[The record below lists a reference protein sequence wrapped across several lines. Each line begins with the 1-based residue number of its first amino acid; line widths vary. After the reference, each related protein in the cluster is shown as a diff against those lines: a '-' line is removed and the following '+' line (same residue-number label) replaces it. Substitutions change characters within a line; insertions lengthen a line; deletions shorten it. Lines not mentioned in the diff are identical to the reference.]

1 MAKRVVAMIAVCIFM
16 IICGVPQESEAQSNA
31 PGTNAAGAVLME
43 ASTKKVLYEKNA
55 HDKMPMAS
63 TTKIMTALV
72 AIENG
77 DLDSTVTVSKNASG
91 VEGSS
96 IWLGVGEKMTLKE
109 LLYGLMLASG
119 NDAAVA
125 IAEHVGGSVEW
136 FIEMMNNK
144 AKEIGA
150 NDTHFVT
157 PNGLHDD
164 NHYTTAYDLALIS
177 CVAMENPQFQEI
189 VNTQYKELPWEG
201 HDYNRV
207 VKNKNKILWQYEGG
221 NGVKTGYTKKAGRC
235 LSAAAK
241 RDGIQ
246 LVAVVL
252 NDYDMF
258 ADCMSLLDYGFDNY
272 QNYDIIEKGQYL
284 GKTAVKDGMI
294 GSIDSKAPD
303 SLSLPLSE
311 EEYAQIQTEIH
322 VEEQV
327 EAPVKQGDVLG
338 SITVRLGDEVI
349 YQTDVLSQVDVEKNT
364 FAYHFDNVLR
374 DWLKLGKKTA

>member
-157 PNGLHDD
+157 PNGCLL
-164 NHYTTAYDLALIS
+164 YTS
-177 CVAMENPQFQEI
+177 RCV
-189 VNTQYKELPWEG
+189 
-201 HDYNRV
+201 
-207 VKNKNKILWQYEGG
+207 
-221 NGVKTGYTKKAGRC
+221 
-235 LSAAAK
+235 
-241 RDGIQ
+241 
-246 LVAVVL
+246 
-252 NDYDMF
+252 
-258 ADCMSLLDYGFDNY
+258 
-272 QNYDIIEKGQYL
+272 
-284 GKTAVKDGMI
+284 
-294 GSIDSKAPD
+294 
-303 SLSLPLSE
+303 
-311 EEYAQIQTEIH
+311 
-322 VEEQV
+322 
-327 EAPVKQGDVLG
+327 
-338 SITVRLGDEVI
+338 
-349 YQTDVLSQVDVEKNT
+349 
-364 FAYHFDNVLR
+364 
-374 DWLKLGKKTA
+374 